1 MDTSRKIESK
11 KIVTSSLFK
20 LTLRTSLFLFLSL
33 MVLILL
39 FVAGNYQKFL
49 DVSQSFILKI
59 SSVVAVASCFFYVL
73 GIVQTVIRFFSKH
86 GDFSKKTFIIYFVAY
101 LVAFFISLICIVLFR
116 TVDILSTGI

>member
-11 KIVTSSLFK
+11 KIVNSSLFK

-39 FVAGNYQKFL
+39 FVSGNYQKFL
-49 DVSQSFILKI
+49 DISQSFILKI
-59 SSVVAVASCFFYVL
+59 ASVIAVASCFFYVL
-73 GIVQTVIRFFSKH
+73 GIVQCVIYFFSKK
-86 GDFSKKTFIIYFVAY
+86 GDFSKKTYIIYFVAY
-101 LVAFFISLICIVLFR
+101 FVVFLISLICILLFR

>member
-59 SSVVAVASCFFYVL
+59 SSVVAVASCFFYV
-73 GIVQTVIRFFSKH
+73 IYFFSKH
-86 GDFSKKTFIIYFVAY
+86 GDFSKKTYIIYFVAY
-101 LVAFFISLICIVLFR
+101 LIAFLISLICIVLFR

>member
-86 GDFSKKTFIIYFVAY
+86 GDFSKKTYIIYFVA
-101 LVAFFISLICIVLFR
+101 
-116 TVDILSTGI
+116 